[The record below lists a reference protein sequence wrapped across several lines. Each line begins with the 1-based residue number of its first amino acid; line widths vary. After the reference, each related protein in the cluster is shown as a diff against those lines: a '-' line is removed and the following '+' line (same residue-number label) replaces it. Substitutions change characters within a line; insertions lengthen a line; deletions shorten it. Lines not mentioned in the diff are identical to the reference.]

1 VTAMKKIGRRVA
13 AGTLALALLP
23 SGLLLAPPVL
33 RAVQATTTPAAPAPA
48 PRAAEGR
55 DAAITAKL
63 EEFRAAAKI
72 PALGATLVTTDGA
85 VGEWVTGV
93 RANGHPEKVERDDV
107 WHLGSCT
114 KSMTATLIALLVESG
129 KLDWETPLEKLLPE
143 CAATMDPQYKDV
155 TLELLLKHRA
165 GVPNDASRDGLWASF
180 RDKSRDKTPT
190 EQRARMAKTI
200 LSWPPVHA
208 PRTNYLYSNFGVSIA
223 GHVAEVAT
231 GKPYEQLMRELL
243 FDPLGMKSAG
253 FGAPGRKSAD
263 GPRRESGGSPIDTP
277 RGHTA
282 DGTEIEPGEFADNP
296 PAIGPGGRAYAS
308 LADWAKY
315 VAVQLRGAKGDVKI
329 GAITLHRATFEKL
342 QSPFDGPGE
351 KYAAGWFVCQRPWA
365 GGDGMTLMHNG
376 SNTLW
381 YCVAWLGLDA
391 GVAVL
396 ATTNQYTPKSQA
408 AADQACSLLI
418 GEQKALRAKAAEQ
431 GGGAGP
437 GGR

>member
-1 VTAMKKIGRRVA
+1 MIPAGRRAGRAA
-13 AGTLALALLP
+13 AGAGAI
-23 SGLLLAPPVL
+23 LLLAV
-33 RAVQATTTPAAPAPA
+33 AGAAPS
-48 PRAAEGR
+48 R
-55 DAAITAKL
+55 DDAITAKL

-72 PALGATLVTTDGA
+72 PALGAALVTTDGA

-129 KLDWETPLEKLLPE
+129 KLDWGTPLEKLLPE
-143 CAATMDPQYKDV
+143 CATTMDPQYKSV

-165 GVPNDASRDGLWASF
+165 GVPNDASKDGLWTSF
-180 RDKSRDKTPT
+180 RDAERHESPT

-208 PRTNYLYSNFGVSIA
+208 PATDYLYSNFGVSIA

-253 FGAPGRKSAD
+253 FGAPGHSGAD
-263 GPRRESGGSPIDTP
+263 GPRREGGGGSIDTP

-315 VAVQLRGAKGDVKI
+315 IAVQLRGAKGDVKI
-329 GAITLHRATFEKL
+329 GAITLHRATFERL
-342 QSPFDGPGE
+342 QAPFEGPGD
-351 KYAAGWFVCQRPWA
+351 KYAAGWVVLQRDWA
-365 GGDGMTLMHNG
+365 GGDGKALMHTG

-381 YCVAWLGLDA
+381 YSVAWLGLDA
-391 GVAVL
+391 GIAVL
-396 ATTNQYTPKSQA
+396 ATTNQFTPAAQK
-408 AADQACSLLI
+408 AADQACSLLLQ
-418 GEQKALRAKAAEQ
+418 EQKRLRAKAGEQ
-431 GGGAGP
+431 GGGGGS